1 MGLKVLSVVL
11 GLGIAAS
18 VSALV
23 ILSPSTEL
31 WKHSQ
36 SATADTSTGASD
48 EGHAKVTEPQ
58 PLVIIDPGHG
68 AEDPG
73 ARSVYGTAEKDI
85 TWQISS
91 LLSQDL
97 QQLGVRVEMTR
108 TENANPS
115 LSDRL
120 SYGLAGHPAFFLSV
134 HANSFDGSPAIRGAE
149 IHVYDPSKFSETRYP
164 GTKISKSTAPQ
175 SLTISESIVHEL
187 AQHSVGIPVRAGEP
201 KGIRYDVDFVC
212 RLNDCP
218 AGLIELGYLS
228 NPTDAKL
235 LTEAKVQSAYAED
248 IAVGIANKVL
258 STTNASH

>member
-1 MGLKVLSVVL
+1 MGLKGLSAVL

-23 ILSPSTEL
+23 VLSPSTKL
-31 WKHSQ
+31 WNSAKPTA
-36 SATADTSTGASD
+36 ATASTGSAS
-48 EGHAKVTEPQ
+48 GGLAKLAKPQ

-73 ARSVYGTAEKDI
+73 ARSVFGTAEKDI

-91 LLSQDL
+91 LISQDL
-97 QQLGVRVEMTR
+97 QQLGVRVKMTR
-108 TENANPS
+108 AQDGNPS

-120 SYGLAGHPAFFLSV
+120 SYGLTGHPAFFLSV
-134 HANSFDGSPAIRGAE
+134 HANSFDGSPDIRGAE
-149 IHVYDPSKFSETRYP
+149 IHVYDPAKFSESRYP
-164 GTKISKSTAPQ
+164 GTKISKAKAQQ
-175 SLTISESIVHEL
+175 SVNISESIVHEMT
-187 AQHSVGIPVRAGEP
+187 QHTVGIPVRAGEP

-212 RLNDCP
+212 RLNDCA

-235 LTEAKVQSAYAED
+235 LTDAKVQATYAKD
-248 IAVGIANKVL
+248 IAIGIANKVL
-258 STTNASH
+258 PDGTALH